1 MNRTS
6 PKGILGFP
14 VTPMKSNGEIDTD
27 AFVKNIEFLV
37 EGGLQAVF
45 PACGAGEYT
54 NLNDEEYKTLVDLT
68 VKTVNGKVPVYS
80 GVGGN
85 IEEAKRR
92 AKLSEE
98 LGADGYLI
106 MPPYLIIGSQEGIYE
121 YFAQIAQSTNLN
133 AIIYQRDNAILE
145 ADTLRRLIEV
155 EQIVGF
161 KDGYGN
167 MELNSEFSHKF
178 KGKIDF
184 LNGMPMAEVTMAT
197 YMPIG
202 YDSYSSAI
210 SNYIPHISRKYFDA
224 IQEDDNE
231 VAENIYENIIL
242 PLQAIRKKEKGYAVA
257 LIKAGMQIVGLPVED
272 TVRAPVIEV
281 KKEHY
286 NEMKEVL
293 EKALELYPSKLS
305 NKLKA

>member
-1 MNRTS
+1 MDRTS

-27 AFVKNIEFLV
+27 AFVKNIEFLL

-121 YFAQIAQSTNLN
+121 YFAQIAQASSLN

-145 ADTLRRLIEV
+145 ADTLKKLIEV

-178 KGKIDF
+178 KGEIDF
-184 LNGMPMAEVTMAT
+184 LNGMPMAEVTMST
-197 YMPIG
+197 YMPLG

-210 SNYIPHISRKYFDA
+210 SNYIPHISRKYFVA
-224 IQEDDNE
+224 IQQGDSE
-231 VAENIYENIIL
+231 VADDIYENIIL
-242 PLQAIRKKEKGYAVA
+242 PLHAIRKKEKGYAVA
-257 LIKAGMQIVGLPVED
+257 LIKAGMKIVGLPVGD
-272 TVRAPVIEV
+272 AVRAPVIEV
-281 KKEHY
+281 KEEHY

-293 EKALELYPSKLS
+293 DKALELYPSELYKNL
-305 NKLKA
+305 

>member
-14 VTPMKSNGEIDTD
+14 VTPMKSNGEIDTE

-54 NLNDEEYKTLVDLT
+54 NLNDEEYKTLVDLA

-106 MPPYLIIGSQEGIYE
+106 MPPYLIIGSQDGIYE
-121 YFAQIAQSTNLN
+121 YFAQIAKASNLN

-178 KGKIDF
+178 KGKVDF
-184 LNGMPMAEVTMAT
+184 LNGMPMAEVTMST
-197 YMPIG
+197 YMPLG

-224 IQEDDNE
+224 IQEGDDE
-231 VAENIYENIIL
+231 VAETIYENVIL
-242 PLQAIRKKEKGYAVA
+242 PLHAIRKKEKGYAVA
-257 LIKAGMQIVGLPVED
+257 LIKAGMNIVGLPVGA

-281 KKEHY
+281 KDEHY
-286 NEMKEVL
+286 NEMKEIL
-293 EKALELYPSKLS
+293 DKALELYPSDLYKNL
-305 NKLKA
+305 